1 MNAKREREAHTAVA
15 AYLREA
21 HPDAQWDAI
30 DDLGRA
36 LAHETR
42 YGPMPYNYW
51 NDKAG
56 GDALCVQ
63 WFSWAEGCK
72 HLSAIIEALP
82 VEVWYDFDSGCV
94 TETDPYQWPGN
105 WTEGGEGDGD
115 VDEELPEYV
124 GPDDT
129 RTVPTIEALFDRELW
144 RYLT

>member
-1 MNAKREREAHTAVA
+1 MTTSKREREAHTAVA
-15 AYLREA
+15 AYLHEA
-21 HPDAQWDAI
+21 HPGADWPAI
-30 DDLGRA
+30 DDMRWAVERDL
-36 LAHETR
+36 
-42 YGPMPYNYW
+42 YNGPPSF
-51 NDKAG
+51 DE
-56 GDALCVQ
+56 VE
-63 WFSWAEGCK
+63 SWQFVYPGFAEGCK
-72 HLSAIIEALP
+72 RLSELIEPLP

-94 TETDPYQWPGN
+94 AETDPYQWPGN